1 MRSTSRIG
9 EWFIHPAD
17 RANILRAFVAPP
29 ILFAPFFFD
38 SLAAYASLYGIGIF
52 FFLIGKTN
60 YLLHLHI
67 HHPFSRNSALNLLLD
82 LSMGSVTGMTSS
94 NWRIQHLYGHHRGVD
109 LPYRGNHTW
118 QLEKYSPLRAFSFS
132 IGTLWPTFFAPIRE
146 SFRKGILAN
155 LNTPISYRWAF
166 FEQSLLIVFV
176 GALAA
181 WQPWLVLTYL
191 MPWYFVTYF
200 LTRYVDYLNHY
211 GCEQNGPNRFAA
223 ANNFV
228 SRSFNSDT
236 HNFGYHTAHHLRP
249 GAHWTTLPDIHAT
262 IADQIPEKNLKRFS
276 WSGILL
282 PYHFLRS
289 FRGQM

>member
-1 MRSTSRIG
+1 MSTWIT
-9 EWFIHPAD
+9 HPAD
-17 RANILRAFVAPP
+17 RINTLRALVAPP
-29 ILFAPFFFD
+29 ILFAPFFVE
-38 SLAAYASLYGIGIF
+38 SLAANTSLYGIGI

-67 HHPFSRNSALNLLLD
+67 HHPFSRNSILNLLLD

-94 NWRIQHLYGHHRGVD
+94 NWRIQHLYGHHRGID
-109 LPYRGNHTW
+109 LPYRGDRTW
-118 QLEKYSPLRAFSFS
+118 QLEKYSPLRALSFS
-132 IGTLWPTFFAPIRE
+132 IGTLWTTFFAPIRE

-155 LNTPISYRWAF
+155 LKTPINYRWAF

-176 GALAA
+176 IALAIS
-181 WQPWLVLTYL
+181 QPWLILIYL
-191 MPWYFVTYF
+191 MPWYLATHFVT
-200 LTRYVDYLNHY
+200 RYLDYLNHY
-211 GCEQNGPNRFAA
+211 GCDENGTDRFAV
-223 ANNFV
+223 ANNCV
-228 SRSFNSDT
+228 SRWFNFAT

-262 IADQIPEKNLKRFS
+262 FADQVPERNLKRFS

-289 FRGQM
+289 LRGRM